1 MQTINATDVRKDWG
15 RFIDSVVR
23 DKPKLIKRSR
33 DLIFAIN
40 FDMLKDILL
49 EDKLQITLMTEDDG
63 SVTGVV
69 EKLDITGNAADED
82 KLIKELADE
91 VIAYAQDYYE
101 EFSYWYSAPNRRE
114 HLPYVLAV
122 LACEPDNVVK
132 ELFECQVGKK

>member
-1 MQTINATDVRKDWG
+1 MQTINATHVRKDWG

-40 FDMLKDILL
+40 FDMLKEILL

-69 EKLDITGNAADED
+69 EQLDITGNAADED
-82 KLIKELADE
+82 QLIKELADE

-122 LACEPDNVVK
+122 LACEPDDVVK
-132 ELFECQVGKK
+132 ELFVCQVKY

>member
-40 FDMLKDILL
+40 FDMLKEILL
-49 EDKLQITLMTEDDG
+49 EDKLRITLMTEDDG

-69 EKLDITGNAADED
+69 EQLDITGNAADED
-82 KLIKELADE
+82 QLIKELADE

-132 ELFECQVGKK
+132 ELFECQVGEN

>member
-40 FDMLKDILL
+40 FDMLKEILL
-49 EDKLQITLMTEDDG
+49 EDKLRITLMTEDDG

-69 EKLDITGNAADED
+69 EQLDITGNAADED
-82 KLIKELADE
+82 QLIKELADE

-132 ELFECQVGKK
+132 ELFVCQVGKK

>member
-40 FDMLKDILL
+40 FDMLKEILL
-49 EDKLQITLMTEDDG
+49 EDKLRITLITEDDG

-69 EKLDITGNAADED
+69 EQLDITGNAADED
-82 KLIKELADE
+82 QLIKELADE

-132 ELFECQVGKK
+132 ELFECQVGEN

>member
-1 MQTINATDVRKDWG
+1 
-15 RFIDSVVR
+15 
-23 DKPKLIKRSR
+23 
-33 DLIFAIN
+33 
-40 FDMLKDILL
+40 MLKEILL

-69 EKLDITGNAADED
+69 EQLDITGNAADED
-82 KLIKELADE
+82 QLIKELADE

-132 ELFECQVGKK
+132 ELFVCQVGKK

>member
-69 EKLDITGNAADED
+69 EQLDITGNAADED
-82 KLIKELADE
+82 QLIKELADE

>member
-1 MQTINATDVRKDWG
+1 MICFREKVQ
-15 RFIDSVVR
+15 
-23 DKPKLIKRSR
+23 KPKLIKRSR

-40 FDMLKDILL
+40 FDMLKEILL

-63 SVTGVV
+63 SVTGGV
-69 EKLDITGNAADED
+69 EQLDITGNAADED
-82 KLIKELADE
+82 QLIKELADE

-132 ELFECQVGKK
+132 ELFVCQVGKK

>member
-40 FDMLKDILL
+40 FDMLKEILL
-49 EDKLQITLMTEDDG
+49 EDKLRITLMTEDDG

-69 EKLDITGNAADED
+69 EQLDITGNAADED
-82 KLIKELADE
+82 QLIKELADE